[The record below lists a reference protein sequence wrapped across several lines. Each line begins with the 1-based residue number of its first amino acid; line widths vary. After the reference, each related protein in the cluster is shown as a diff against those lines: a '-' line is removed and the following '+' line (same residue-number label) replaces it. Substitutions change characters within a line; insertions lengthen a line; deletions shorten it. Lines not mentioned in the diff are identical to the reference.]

1 MSRRRALLWT
11 LLGPPLCGMVVAG
24 LVTAGWLAIGR
35 PDPLSGE
42 TWMRVEQVTAGASYT
57 ALPDQPIFFL
67 VVGGDA
73 RQGGPSGSLGDSL
86 HLVGVN
92 PALGAATI
100 LGFPR
105 DLAVPIPGAG
115 TNKVNSALS
124 RGGLQLQAETISNLT
139 GVPIQYAIGTAF
151 EGFINMVEEFGGI
164 DVNIPVVMNDTDA
177 GTSFQP
183 GPLHLDSHG
192 SLAFA
197 RDRKSFSSGDIA
209 RSENQGLLMISAL
222 TTLHARGTTNSS
234 SILSLLGIL
243 GRHTELIGVNLVDF
257 YRFGRLAFSLDP
269 VNIRNV
275 VTPTGGGAGSDLSLG
290 AGAEAL
296 FADFRDDAV
305 LQSH

>member
-11 LLGPPLCGMVVAG
+11 LLGPPLCGVVVAG

-42 TWMRVEQVTAGASYT
+42 TWMRVEQISQGASYT
-57 ALPDQPIFFL
+57 AAPDQPVFFL

-73 RQGGPSGSLGDSL
+73 RQGGASGSLGDTL

-105 DLAVPIPGAG
+105 DLAVPIPGGG
-115 TNKVNSALS
+115 TNKINAALS
-124 RGGLQLQAETISNLT
+124 QGGLQLQAETISNLT

-151 EGFINMVEEFGGI
+151 EGFLAMVEEMGGI
-164 DVNIPVVMNDTDA
+164 DVIVPAVMNDRDA
-177 GTSFQP
+177 GTNFLP
-183 GPLHLDSHG
+183 GPLHLDPG
-192 SLAFA
+192 GALAFS
-197 RDRKSFSSGDIA
+197 RDRKSFPSGDVA
-209 RSENQGLLMISAL
+209 RSENQGILMIAAL
-222 TTLHARGTTNSS
+222 TTLQSRGTSASGT
-234 SILSLLGIL
+234 LGLLGIL

-269 VNIRNV
+269 ANVRNV
-275 VTPTGGGAGSDLSLG
+275 VTPTGGGSGSNLSLG

>member
-1 MSRRRALLWT
+1 VSRRRALLWT
-11 LLGPPLCGMVVAG
+11 LLGPPLCGMLVAG
-24 LVTAGWLAIGR
+24 LVTAAWLAIGR
-35 PDPLSGE
+35 PDPLAGE
-42 TWMRVEQVTAGASYT
+42 TWLRVEQVTSGASY
-57 ALPDQPIFFL
+57 AAPPDQPTFFL

-73 RQGGPSGSLGDSL
+73 RQGPAGGSLGDSL

-105 DLAVPIPGAG
+105 DLAVPIPGGG
-115 TNKVNSALS
+115 TNKINSALS

-164 DVNIPVVMNDTDA
+164 DVNIPAPMHDSDA
-177 GTSFQP
+177 GTNFEP

-192 SLAFA
+192 SLAFT

-209 RSENQGLLMISAL
+209 RSENQGLLLISAL
-222 TTLHARGTTNSS
+222 QTLHARGTTNASTV
-234 SILSLLGIL
+234 LSMLGIL

-257 YRFGRLAFSLDP
+257 YRFGRLALSIDP
-269 VNIRNV
+269 ANIRNV
-275 VTPTGGGAGSDLSLG
+275 VTPTGGGAGSDLGLG
-290 AGAEAL
+290 AGADAL